1 MQEALILVLF
11 SVFFSWNE
19 RHLLGQLSV
28 SIHGAWNVFA
38 AVSFCHLQ
46 TWWIKAALKSNFEGL
61 AHMLSWLSG
70 AVRLAEAL
78 QNMLLDVVLDHFSLC
93 IIDC

>member
-1 MQEALILVLF
+1 
-11 SVFFSWNE
+11 
-19 RHLLGQLSV
+19 
-28 SIHGAWNVFA
+28 
-38 AVSFCHLQ
+38 
-46 TWWIKAALKSNFEGL
+46 
-61 AHMLSWLSG
+61 MLSWLSG